1 MEKTF
6 ELVMPHVF
14 VSEGGLSNR
23 KLKDDPGGLTNFGI
37 THKTLRGAFAQGL
50 VNHSDPYKLTKD
62 EATKI
67 YKVQYWDAIK
77 GDQLPYGIDYAVFDF
92 AINSG
97 SARAVK
103 ELQRVLGVQVDGIIG
118 LVTLSEI
125 NRIKPSELIH
135 RYSARRLAFMESL
148 RNWNANKNGWTK
160 RVEHVTSTSLDL
172 IDGNLDGIVS
182 EPEKAPIASGKAD
195 GKVKTSSIVCKPEA
209 IGAAASFITG
219 VLGSIN
225 DNEILSYGALFCMV
239 VAGSMFAYYYYKRM
253 QQQEVV

>member
-1 MEKTF
+1 
-6 ELVMPHVF
+6 
-14 VSEGGLSNR
+14 
-23 KLKDDPGGLTNFGI
+23 
-37 THKTLRGAFAQGL
+37 
-50 VNHSDPYKLTKD
+50 
-62 EATKI
+62 
-67 YKVQYWDAIK
+67 
-77 GDQLPYGIDYAVFDF
+77 VFDF